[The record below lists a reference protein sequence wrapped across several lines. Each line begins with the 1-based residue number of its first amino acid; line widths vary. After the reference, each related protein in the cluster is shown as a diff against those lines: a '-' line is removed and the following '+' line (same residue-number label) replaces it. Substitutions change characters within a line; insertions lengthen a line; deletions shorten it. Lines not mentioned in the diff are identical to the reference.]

1 MLLIVGERRGRH
13 TSQNNTIPTA
23 KHGGGSIKLWGCF
36 SPSGTGN
43 LIKVEGMKKKEGYV
57 KILNENLKQPVAKL
71 GLDRCFVFHH
81 SDPKCTLLLVKNY
94 YQKTKV
100 KIID

>member
-13 TSQNNTIPTA
+13 TSQNDTIPTV

-57 KILNENLKQPVAKL
+57 TILNENLKQSVAKL
-71 GLDRCFVFHH
+71 SLLFYNFH
-81 SDPKCTLLLVKNY
+81 VG
-94 YQKTKV
+94 
-100 KIID
+100 